1 MTSSKRSVKEMRRAR
16 GGGKEEPAR
25 DETYSRKA
33 CAQTLGL
40 RGCAGRPNNVHTVH
54 IARYDFLCAGN
65 IACAQN
71 KTVCA
76 RASGALLG
84 HMDGGLIHYIVSRG
98 RRRGVLLRAHWP
110 DAAIVF
116 HVHEPHKKLS

>member
-1 MTSSKRSVKEMRRAR
+1 MNTAEKIQQKSVRANIGASRVRR
-16 GGGKEEPAR
+16 K
-25 DETYSRKA
+25 T
-33 CAQTLGL
+33 
-40 RGCAGRPNNVHTVH
+40 NNVHTVSLH

-110 DAAIVF
+110 DAAI
-116 HVHEPHKKLS
+116 ESSCARAT